1 MEEIVEII
9 KNVTVIGGSIAALI
23 TLISVA
29 VTLINGLKC
38 LMRSQ
43 MLHTYY
49 RHKDTKQIRQYE
61 MQNFLALYEAY
72 KAMKGNEM
80 QNFLALYEAYKAM
93 KGNSFI
99 DEIHEDVT
107 SWEIIT

>member
-1 MEEIVEII
+1 MEEIVETI

-29 VTLINGLKC
+29 VTLVNGLKC

-61 MQNFLALYEAY
+61 MQNFLALYNAY
-72 KAMKGNEM
+72 KAMH
-80 QNFLALYEAYKAM
+80 
-93 KGNSFI
+93 GNSFI